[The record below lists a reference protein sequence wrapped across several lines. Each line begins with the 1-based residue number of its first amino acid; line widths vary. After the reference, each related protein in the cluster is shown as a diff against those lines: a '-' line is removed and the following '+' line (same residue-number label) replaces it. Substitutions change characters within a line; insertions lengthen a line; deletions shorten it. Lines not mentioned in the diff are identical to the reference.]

1 MAEEEKPEEI
11 IESVENVDSEAG
23 KPSESIDAEA
33 AEPSENVEADE
44 PEPDEKPVLK
54 VNSKVGV
61 SVPDLLDG
69 GMMARNE
76 AIGSVI
82 NKALKKVFGD
92 KGKKK
97 EKD

>member
-1 MAEEEKPEEI
+1 MAEEKKAQEAESAEE
-11 IESVENVDSEAG
+11 
-23 KPSESIDAEA
+23 
-33 AEPSENVEADE
+33 
-44 PEPDEKPVLK
+44 PVLK

-76 AIGSVI
+76 VIGSAI

-97 EKD
+97 GKE

>member
-1 MAEEEKPEEI
+1 
-11 IESVENVDSEAG
+11 
-23 KPSESIDAEA
+23 
-33 AEPSENVEADE
+33 
-44 PEPDEKPVLK
+44 
-54 VNSKVGV
+54 
-61 SVPDLLDG
+61 
-69 GMMARNE
+69 MMARNE